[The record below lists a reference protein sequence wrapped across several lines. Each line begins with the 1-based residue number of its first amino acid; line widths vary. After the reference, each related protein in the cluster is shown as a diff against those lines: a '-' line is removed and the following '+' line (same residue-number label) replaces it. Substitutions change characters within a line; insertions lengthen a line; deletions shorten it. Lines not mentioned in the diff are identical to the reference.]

1 MERMER
7 IPEGRRS
14 SRLTRVLAAIGR
26 GALLMAG
33 GAGVLWIG
41 AAPHLV
47 GPPEED
53 DSRSSG

>member
-1 MERMER
+1 MEPT
-7 IPEGRRS
+7 PEARRS

-47 GPPEED
+47 GPPED
-53 DSRSSG
+53 DSRPSG

>member
-1 MERMER
+1 MERN
-7 IPEGRRS
+7 PSARRS

-47 GPPEED
+47 GPPD
-53 DSRSSG
+53 DDGPPST

>member
-1 MERMER
+1 MERT
-7 IPEGRRS
+7 GRTPPARRP

-33 GAGVLWIG
+33 GAGVMWIG

-47 GPPEED
+47 GPPD
-53 DSRSSG
+53 DDASPST